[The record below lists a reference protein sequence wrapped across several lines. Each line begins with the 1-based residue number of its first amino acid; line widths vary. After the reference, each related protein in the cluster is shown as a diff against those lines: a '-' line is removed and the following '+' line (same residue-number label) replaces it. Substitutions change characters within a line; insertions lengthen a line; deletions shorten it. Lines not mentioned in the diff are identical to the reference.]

1 MVSEFGTGIGYLGRG
16 FGYWRRRPG
25 LMALG
30 LVPGLIAL
38 ALLAAAIIPLLL
50 NLGGIIAWATPFAD
64 EWAPF
69 WRDGLRTAVGLV
81 AAIAVLALAS
91 VTFTAL
97 TLLIGDPFYQ
107 RIWRA
112 IETDLGGDV
121 PEGDGGV
128 LVALGESIRLI
139 ALGAL
144 VALLA
149 LAIGF
154 LPLVGAPLAAVS
166 SVLLTGRLLARELT
180 GRALNARD
188 IPTVERSRLF
198 AARRARLLGFGAATQ
213 LCFMVPLGAVFVMPT
228 AVAGA
233 TVLARDLLRERSST
247 AARHA

>member
-1 MVSEFGTGIGYLGRG
+1 MVSEFFTGIRCLGRG
-16 FGYWRRRPG
+16 FAYWRRRPG

-50 NLGGIIAWATPFAD
+50 NLGGLTAWATPFAD
-64 EWAPF
+64 GWEPF
-69 WRDGLRTAVGLV
+69 WRDAVRAVVGVV
-81 AAIAVLALAS
+81 ATIAVLALAS

-112 IETDLGGDV
+112 IETDLGGEV
-121 PEGDGGV
+121 PEGDGGF

-139 ALGAL
+139 AFGAL

-149 LAIGF
+149 LALGF
-154 LPLVGAPLAAVS
+154 VPLVGAPLAAVAG
-166 SVLLTGRLLARELT
+166 VLLTGRLLARELT

-188 IPTVERSRLF
+188 IPTVDRSRLF
-198 AARRARLLGFGAATQ
+198 AGRRARLLGFGAAVQ
-213 LCFMVPLGAVFVMPT
+213 LCFMVPLGAVFVMPP

-233 TVLARDLLRERSST
+233 TVLARDLLSDRSST
-247 AARHA
+247 AAGHA